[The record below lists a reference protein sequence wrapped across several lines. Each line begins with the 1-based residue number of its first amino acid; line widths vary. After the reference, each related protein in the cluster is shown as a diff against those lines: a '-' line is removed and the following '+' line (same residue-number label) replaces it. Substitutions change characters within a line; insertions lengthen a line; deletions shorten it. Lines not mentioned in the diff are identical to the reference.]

1 MNIKE
6 YSARGSRVDGNPFD
20 GEYFQDLPMGIHS
33 AGQVLSRLLVGIHS
47 ARKQFPDSLME
58 IVSTHAAEYQGI
70 SRSVMHYEG
79 ELSEG
84 LQSR

>member
-33 AGQVLSRLLVGIHS
+33 AGQVLSRLLVEIHS
-47 ARKQFPDSLME
+47 ARKQFPDSLMK

-70 SRSVMHYEG
+70 SRNMMHYERK
-79 ELSEG
+79 LSEG
-84 LQSR
+84 LQS